1 MKVVVAIDSFKGSM
15 SSMEAGNA
23 IREGIL
29 EADPL
34 AEVIVRPL
42 ADGGEGTVEALV
54 DGMNGEWVKIPV
66 TGPLGE
72 KTDSVYGIIQDRN
85 LAIIEMA
92 GAAGLPMVPEGF
104 KNPMKTTTYGV
115 GELILDAI
123 GRGCREFIIGLG
135 GSATNEAGIGMLE
148 ALGYVFYDS
157 DGNEVGK
164 TGTDF
169 LKIASIDCTNVMPV
183 LKECHFKVACDVSN
197 PLFGPEGAT
206 YIYGPQKGVTP
217 DMAEILD
224 SGMKNL
230 AEVVKRDIGKDLA
243 EIPGTGAAGGL
254 GYAFLTFL
262 NASLEP
268 GRDII
273 LNAIGLEECMPGADF
288 VITGEGRLD
297 QQTAMGKG
305 PIGVARLGKKYG
317 AKVIGLAGGITKDV
331 LLCNAEGID
340 GCFSILQE
348 PCTMEQAMEREN
360 ALYNLK
366 MTARQLFQLLRPTI
380 L

>member
-72 KTDSVYGIIQDRN
+72 KTDSVYGIIPDRN

-273 LNAIGLEECMPGADF
+273 LNAIGLEECMSGAEF

-366 MTARQLFQLLRPTI
+366 MTARQLFQLLKPVSS
-380 L
+380 